1 MFEETI
7 ATPPDIAM
15 SAEDPSPGLSPM
27 QPPTLS
33 PLTVTVCPT
42 TWRAVAAVVASCG
55 FAFGA
60 ENIALKSLDREI
72 ITADSILDF

>member
-33 PLTVTVCPT
+33 PLTVTACLT
-42 TWRAVAAVVASCG
+42 TWRAVAVPVASCG
-55 FAFGA
+55 VACDE
-60 ENIALKSLDREI
+60 ENVCVKPKH
-72 ITADSILDF
+72 